1 MSNESPLDK
10 SLEEFQD
17 IIDRI
22 GSSKSP
28 VGIDAKIT
36 HAIIIDYL
44 RQISDRLAAIERRLD
59 QKEA

>member
-1 MSNESPLDK
+1 MSNAAPLDK
-10 SLEEFQD
+10 SVEELQD

-22 GSSKSP
+22 GSEKSP

-44 RQISDRLAAIERRLD
+44 RQISDRVEAIERRLD
-59 QKEA
+59 QQEP

>member
-1 MSNESPLDK
+1 MSNAAPLDK
-10 SLEEFQD
+10 SLEELQD

-22 GSSKSP
+22 GSEKSP

-44 RQISDRLAAIERRLD
+44 RQISDRVEAIERRLD
-59 QKEA
+59 QQEP

>member
-1 MSNESPLDK
+1 MSNAAPLDK
-10 SLEEFQD
+10 SLEDLQD

-22 GSSKSP
+22 GSEKSP

-44 RQISDRLAAIERRLD
+44 RQISGRVESIERRLD
-59 QKEA
+59 RQ